1 VFEAVSSSV
10 AHRLSD
16 AFGFRFHVLAASCS
30 TRCKSDPDWTCS
42 DVVIGSSRASVVTVP
57 VVGESSGVVDWLS
70 SRRDAQPANDARRVV
85 VAASVVRRETLGV
98 EEGLIRSR

>member
-1 VFEAVSSSV
+1 M
-10 AHRLSD
+10 
-16 AFGFRFHVLAASCS
+16 
-30 TRCKSDPDWTCS
+30 
-42 DVVIGSSRASVVTVP
+42 
-57 VVGESSGVVDWLS
+57 VGESSGVVDWLS